1 MKKNIIKLIVGLG
14 NPGKEYENTRHN
26 AGRIIAQELIKKY
39 KGEFETLK
47 TALVF
52 EGKIADT
59 KTIVLLPET
68 FMNNS
73 GKALKEYAQ
82 KIKPENILII
92 NDDVDI
98 PIGNFKLS
106 FGKHSAG
113 HKGVESVMRALGSI
127 NFWRLRIGIAPK
139 SGKKVPALKL
149 ILKKFTPAEQLIIKK
164 IKKTAVKIIE
174 TAISEGTIM
183 AMNVKK

>member
-1 MKKNIIKLIVGLG
+1 MKKNIIRLIVGLG

-26 AGRIIAQELIKKY
+26 AGRIMAQELVKKH
-39 KGEFETLK
+39 KGEFK
-47 TALVF
+47 ASKNALIF
-52 EGKIADT
+52 EGKIAGI
-59 KTIVLLPET
+59 KTIILLPET

-73 GKALKEYAQ
+73 GKTLKDWGK
-82 KIKPENILII
+82 KIKPENMLII

-127 NFWRLRIGIAPK
+127 NFWRLRIGVAPK

-149 ILKKFTPAEQLIIKK
+149 ILKKFTPAEQLLLKKVKK
-164 IKKTAVKIIE
+164 IASAVLE
-174 TAISEGTIM
+174 TSISEGTIT
-183 AMNVKK
+183 AMNIRK